1 MGQNLLRFPEL
12 NNNLQPP
19 VNMNKFCLLLAFAA
33 VALAKPHDH
42 AQSTIVEEGPW
53 ISAEQWPAYEADR
66 DAKGILDA
74 PKSFLASLGNW
85 WTWDR

>member
-1 MGQNLLRFPEL
+1 MGQNLLRYPEL

-53 ISAEQWPAYEADR
+53 IPSDQWAEYEDNR
-66 DAKGILDA
+66 VAKGILDA

>member
-1 MGQNLLRFPEL
+1 
-12 NNNLQPP
+12 
-19 VNMNKFCLLLAFAA
+19 MNKFCFLLAFAA
-33 VALAKPHDH
+33 VALAKPHD
-42 AQSTIVEEGPW
+42 QVGSTIVEEGPW
-53 ISAEQWPAYEADR
+53 IAADQWPAYEADR